1 MTNLKIRQKL
11 NYNRKQFKAIMNR
24 EERDFLNNL
33 KSSINDWRYSYEC
46 YHEQGYFCVDIT
58 IDDIDPNEILRLIA
72 SDKKVEGDKIKF
84 ILLKKVGKA
93 IIDTSVTKDEIMSGI
108 QEIYFSEEDEHE

>member
-46 YHEQGYFCVDIT
+46 YHEQVYFCVDIT
-58 IDDIDPNEILRLIA
+58 IEDIDEWGENA
-72 SDKKVEGDKIKF
+72 
-84 ILLKKVGKA
+84 
-93 IIDTSVTKDEIMSGI
+93 DEIWDAISEVCDEWNAGI
-108 QEIYFSEEDEHE
+108 DSNSKTYYVALKQ

>member
-1 MTNLKIRQKL
+1 
-11 NYNRKQFKAIMNR
+11 MNR

-58 IDDIDPNEILRLIA
+58 IDDIDEWGENA
-72 SDKKVEGDKIKF
+72 
-84 ILLKKVGKA
+84 
-93 IIDTSVTKDEIMSGI
+93 DEIWDAISEVCDEWNAGI
-108 QEIYFSEEDEHE
+108 DSNNNTYYVALKQ